1 MQPHTH
7 RDLSRS
13 APRPQPC
20 TYFVTTL
27 ILTPKTPVCFL
38 DGVLFKL
45 MSLLVNFMEN
55 STLICRR
62 QGVSRSSLALARHLR
77 VARRHRAA
85 PGKGLQAKRGAVGP
99 CGPTYPVHLDH
110 VHVPVL
116 RLHSLRVQL
125 RGEMLRELC
134 RNAAPCQ
141 PRCHRSLVAP
151 EAPDPQT
158 ALGTGHAL
166 PQHVLP
172 TAGGWR
178 RKGLGSPRPC
188 PKAGWAQPPCLFPLQ
203 APARQRFNPH
213 PSGKKFPRNQDYFW
227 QQIDETELGQ
237 CFPCRKTTSPHS
249 QGYL

>member
-1 MQPHTH
+1 MVRPHTH
-7 RDLSRS
+7 RDRSRS
-13 APRPQPC
+13 APPPHPQPC

-38 DGVLFKL
+38 DGVLFRL

-62 QGVSRSSLALARHLR
+62 QRVSRSSLVLAHHLR
-77 VARRHRAA
+77 VARRHSAA
-85 PGKGLQAKRGAVGP
+85 LGKGLQAKRGAVGP

-116 RLHSLRVQL
+116 CLHSLRVQL

-141 PRCHRSLVAP
+141 PRCHPSPVAP
-151 EAPDPQT
+151 EAPEPQT

-172 TAGGWR
+172 MAGGWR
-178 RKGLGSPRPC
+178 GKGLGSPWPC
-188 PKAGWAQPPCLFPLQ
+188 PKAGWAQPPRLFP
-203 APARQRFNPH
+203 P
-213 PSGKKFPRNQDYFW
+213 PS
-227 QQIDETELGQ
+227 
-237 CFPCRKTTSPHS
+237 PCEAA
-249 QGYL
+249 L